1 MKRFGICTVFPV
13 VWLLCISL
21 TDAFTSLQRRVLP
34 LHAISTKLHSIHVP
48 TADEDTKEQQTVMP
62 ASSITS
68 ADNTD
73 DINMDAVTALAGN
86 IVQCL
91 VKSDLKRQGGRDGAS
106 SGWTSWVD
114 DPSAYSLRCCI
125 DKLALAQP
133 VNPLKQ
139 ELLAERDE
147 TISWLRWLKATP
159 SPIMLDLS
167 DELREVASSLIYD
180 RDLEMIESTREEFL
194 GRIGVNMILLPSGKG
209 LDHTI
214 RTAPGALVFGKLFY
228 GGANRYRLLPGKMK
242 RRTGDRT
249 AIMTRESENV
259 EVWSQYG
266 GPERNYE
273 AVDMGPCAILEVIIL
288 PYGLKADSV
297 TENHMGISYL
307 GWEAKK
313 MISFWEPSNSTDN
326 DDDSICEVGDD
337 PLVNLVG
344 KERNEYLTTSFTE
357 NVGGLKPQ
365 IDAIV
370 RRVLDGRIYQ
380 SDDADGEQ
388 LGSQSLLEAKEL
400 ASLGLTAVRGLL
412 LYGPPG
418 CGKTFLARS
427 ISKALKARK
436 PKVVSAPELLDR
448 WVGGSEKLSK
458 LFDVVFKERIASP
471 CVQCVL
477 IMCIFAPHYKQ
488 FEACSKMQRQK

>member
-1 MKRFGICTVFPV
+1 MKIFAL
-13 VWLLCISL
+13 VWLLCLSL
-21 TDAFTSLQRRVLP
+21 TDAFTSFQHRVPLQR
-34 LHAISTKLHSIHVP
+34 AISTKLHSISVVP
-48 TADEDTKEQQTVMP
+48 KGVDSKEQQTDMP
-62 ASSITS
+62 ANTS
-68 ADNTD
+68 VDNTD
-73 DINMDAVTALAGN
+73 DILNMEATTALMGN

-91 VKSDLKRQGGRDGAS
+91 VKSDLKRQEGGDGS
-106 SGWTSWVD
+106 GSTGWTSWVD
-114 DPSAYSLRCCI
+114 DKTAFSLRCCI
-125 DKLALAQP
+125 DQLALAKP
-133 VNPLKQ
+133 VNPSDTGGLGLKQ

-159 SPIMLDLS
+159 SPVMLDLS

-180 RDLEMIESTREEFL
+180 KDLEMIESTREEFL
-194 GRIGVNMILLPSGKG
+194 ARIGVNMILLPSGKS

-214 RTAPGALVFGKLFY
+214 RSAPGALVFGKLFY

-249 AIMTRESENV
+249 AIMTREGENI
-259 EVWSQYG
+259 EGWLQYG

-297 TENHMGISYL
+297 IENHMGISYL
-307 GWEAKK
+307 GWEASKL
-313 MISFWEPSNSTDN
+313 INFWESSNSTEN
-326 DDDSICEVGDD
+326 GDDSISDVGDD

-370 RRVLDGRIYQ
+370 RRVLDGRFYQ
-380 SDDADGEQ
+380 SYDDNGEE

-448 WVGGSEKLSK
+448 WVGGSEKMSK
-458 LFDVVFKERIASP
+458 CCKERAASTSS
-471 CVQCVL
+471 Q
-477 IMCIFAPHYKQ
+477 Y
-488 FEACSKMQRQK
+488 EYS